1 MFKYYI
7 LHLQTYSLTLYVLS
21 SHIGGVMARV
31 LVLSDVDRKL
41 IRVITK
47 LPNSEQSYKGKV
59 KTHKYINRQ
68 NQSTTG
74 KL

>member
-41 IRVITK
+41 R
-47 LPNSEQSYKGKV
+47 E
-59 KTHKYINRQ
+59 
-68 NQSTTG
+68 TTISVTNNYYERT
-74 KL
+74 LLFI

>member
-7 LHLQTYSLTLYVLS
+7 LHLQTYSLTLYFLS

-41 IRVITK
+41 R
-47 LPNSEQSYKGKV
+47 
-59 KTHKYINRQ
+59 KTTISVTNNYYERTLLFI
-68 NQSTTG
+68 
-74 KL
+74 